1 MAAGTPLEKTKKIL
15 TSTHSPPDVIPRDS
29 RGREVHWNGLGLRLT
44 ATERVPLAQ
53 RTEGQTAPPP
63 SPPSSPLCSAGTGG
77 RREKDQEGAGVRG
90 QEEGVL
96 CGRRCR
102 TAATAG
108 AATAATVI
116 APPTAGAGE
125 AAMEVVAGATA
136 AGAGATAAGAGAA
149 VRCTHSSIHPF
160 SLPPA
165 AATVAPSP
173 PSLSLLL

>member
-1 MAAGTPLEKTKKIL
+1 
-15 TSTHSPPDVIPRDS
+15 
-29 RGREVHWNGLGLRLT
+29 
-44 ATERVPLAQ
+44 
-53 RTEGQTAPPP
+53 
-63 SPPSSPLCSAGTGG
+63 
-77 RREKDQEGAGVRG
+77 
-90 QEEGVL
+90 VL

-136 AGAGATAAGAGAA
+136 AAAAAAATAGAGAA

-165 AATVAPSP
+165 PPAPP
-173 PSLSLLL
+173 PPPLCPFPPPFALPPALTCRDCADDGFGAGAGAGLGEVNWSQHQLVPFEKNFYMEHPDVTAMTREEVLTFCILESTRSLRLRDCH